1 MSLPILA
8 IALGDPAGIGPEL
21 ALKAALDGRL
31 RSRCRPLLVGDPG
44 VIACHAAGAGI
55 AAVLIERAGAD
66 RTEARPG
73 TLDILPRRHFAPG
86 EFVLGSVTAQNGR
99 AALDSAAAAIAA
111 ARDGAVQAVLAAPMN
126 QTAIAAAGIAFDGY
140 PGFVARACGMAE
152 EDVFLMLCFDRTRI
166 VHVTLH
172 VPVAGAL
179 ALLTQE
185 RITAAILAADA
196 ALRRLGI
203 AAPRIAVG
211 GLNPHAGEGGLFGRE
226 DIEVT
231 APAIAAAR
239 AAGATVDGPFGAD
252 TMFHKPGYDAF
263 TVMLHDQGHIAAKMV
278 AAHRTAGLAIGA
290 PVLFSSVAH
299 GSGHDIA
306 GRGMADPTA
315 MIEAA
320 CRLCG
325 AA

>member
-21 ALKAALDGRL
+21 ALKTALDARVRGL
-31 RSRCRPLLVGDPG
+31 CRPLLVGDPG
-44 VIACHAAGAGI
+44 VLALHAAGAGI
-55 AAVLIERAGAD
+55 TARLVERASP
-66 RTEARPG
+66 EAAEAAPG
-73 TLDILPRRHFAPG
+73 TIDLLPRHHFAPG
-86 EFVLGSVTAQNGR
+86 AFALGTVTAENGR

-111 ARDGAVQAVLAAPMN
+111 ARGGAVHAVLAAPMN

-140 PGFVARACGMAE
+140 PTFVARECGMAE
-152 EDVFLMLCFDRTRI
+152 EDVFLMLCFDTTRI

-172 VPVAGAL
+172 VPVARAL
-179 ALLTQE
+179 HLLTRE

-196 ALRRLGI
+196 ALKRLGI
-203 AAPRIAVG
+203 ASPRIAVG
-211 GLNPHAGEGGLFGRE
+211 GLNPHAGEGGLFGAE
-226 DIEVT
+226 DDAVT
-231 APAIAAAR
+231 TPAIEAAR

-252 TMFHKPGYDAF
+252 TMFHKSGYDAF

-278 AAHRTAGLAIGA
+278 AAHRTAGLTIGA

-306 GRGMADPTA
+306 GRGQADPTA
-315 MIEAA
+315 MIGAVA
-320 CRLCG
+320 RLCG
-325 AA
+325 AG

>member
-1 MSLPILA
+1 MTRPVLA

-21 ALKAALDGRL
+21 AIKTALSAEVQGF
-31 RSRCRPLLVGDPG
+31 CRPLLVGDPG
-44 VIACHAAGAGI
+44 VLAVHAAGAG
-55 AAVLIERAGAD
+55 LGARLAD
-66 RTEARPG
+66 ITLLARP
-73 TLDILPRRHFAPG
+73 HFAPG
-86 EFVLGSVTAQNGR
+86 DFTLGSVSAQNGR

-111 ARDGAVQAVLAAPMN
+111 ARAGQAHAVLAAPMN
-126 QTAIAAAGIAFDGY
+126 QSAIAAAGIAFDGY
-140 PGFVARACGMAE
+140 PGFVAQQCGMAP

-166 VHVTLH
+166 VHTTLH
-172 VPVAGAL
+172 VPVARAL
-179 ALLTQE
+179 QLLTRG
-185 RITAAILAADA
+185 RIGNAILAADA
-196 ALRRLGI
+196 ALKRLGI

-211 GLNPHAGEGGLFGRE
+211 GLNPHAGEGGLFGHE
-226 DIEVT
+226 DDDIT
-231 APAIAAAR
+231 APAIADAR
-239 AAGATVDGPFGAD
+239 AAGVQVDGPFGTD

-306 GRGMADPTA
+306 GRGQADPAA

-320 CRLCG
+320 RRLCG